1 MVLVIQQSVK
11 GIVARK
17 RFRSPSQSKM
27 LPVRSRK
34 SAGYASG
41 WRAAVEVF
49 RLDEIATLNR
59 FHGLVGE
66 PYLAAEENQ
75 LMHDRNCPVSKLFR
89 NVPIITHERMSP
101 FSVVVDCSVSP
112 AGVARHREA

>member
-17 RFRSPSQSKM
+17 RFVFPSQSKI

-49 RLDEIATLNR
+49 RLDEIATSNR

-66 PYLAAEENQ
+66 PYLAAEKI
-75 LMHDRNCPVSKLFR
+75 SW
-89 NVPIITHERMSP
+89 RMIGIALWR
-101 FSVVVDCSVSP
+101 FQ
-112 AGVARHREA
+112 R